1 MEIRPGVGWREGG
14 GGEVGQYGSSSSPFL
29 YFYTVLTRTFTLSLT
44 LPGTSPTDLLP
55 TWWKGAGLPGCWREG
70 SGEAR
75 APN

>member
-14 GGEVGQYGSSSSPFL
+14 GGEGLYGSSPSPFL

-44 LPGTSPTDLLP
+44 LPSTSPIDLLP
-55 TWWKGAGLPGCWREG
+55 AWWEGGGLPGCWREG
-70 SGEAR
+70 CREAQ